1 MNITHEAMIG
11 QPAPREAHMATDFSS
26 VEHAVA
32 QTRKGRFVIV
42 VDDEDRENEGDL
54 IIAAEKAT
62 QENIAFMIRHTSGV
76 ICAPCEPD
84 RLDALAL
91 PLMVDKN
98 EEPHRCAF
106 TVSVDYLPSMTTG
119 ISAFERA
126 RTLNALADPQAAA
139 SDFIRPGHIFPLRY
153 QSGGVLVRS
162 GHTEAAIDL
171 CRLAGLKPAGALC
184 ELVNDDGTMKRLPE
198 LQTFANTHDLPI
210 ISIDSLIRYQAENDT
225 LVEEIANTQM
235 QLNGAA
241 LHVHVY
247 RTVFDQKHITAIVK
261 GDIDG
266 AKPTLVRVVKGARD
280 RDFLTSA
287 VVGDN
292 VINRSVKLITDAEQ
306 GVFIYLPAG
315 PYQARDDELGGAV
328 WREVGLGSYILSSLG
343 VRRIHLLA
351 SRELSFPGIA
361 SFGLS
366 IETVIKEV

>member
-1 MNITHEAMIG
+1 MGTE
-11 QPAPREAHMATDFSS
+11 FS
-26 VEHAVA
+26 AVA
-32 QTRKGRFVIV
+32 EAVEQIRSGGFVIV
-42 VDDEDRENEGDL
+42 ADDESRENEGDL

-62 QENIAFMIRHTSGV
+62 EENMAFMIRYTSGV
-76 ICAPCEPD
+76 ICAPCEPE
-84 RLDALAL
+84 RLDSLKL
-91 PLMVDKN
+91 PLMVEKN

-126 RTLNALADPQAAA
+126 RTLNALADNETTAA
-139 SDFIRPGHIFPLRY
+139 DFVRPGHIFPLRY
-153 QSGGVLVRS
+153 QAGGVLVRS

-171 CRLAGLKPAGALC
+171 CRLAGLKPAGALS
-184 ELVNDDGTMKRLPE
+184 ELVNDDGSMQRVPDL
-198 LQTFANTHDLPI
+198 LAFAKEHHLPI

-225 LVEEIANTQM
+225 LVEEIAHTPM
-235 QLNGAA
+235 QLNGSD
-241 LHVHVY
+241 LNVHVY

-266 AKPTLVRVVKGARD
+266 SAPTLVRVVKGARD

-287 VVGDN
+287 VVADN
-292 VINRSVKLITDAEQ
+292 VIHRSLKLITDAPQ

-315 PYQARDDELGGAV
+315 HHQTREDEHGGAI
-328 WREVGLGSYILSSLG
+328 WREVGLGSYILSTLG
-343 VRRIHLLA
+343 VQRIHLLA
-351 SRELSFPGIA
+351 SRELTFPGIA